1 MTAISPTPLLFPTP
15 QYCLSLDK
23 ERSPTLDSRRQCF
36 DRTESQV
43 GATVLY
49 LHSLFLIIIIE
60 CLAHSAVVQK
70 DTTADELPVR
80 SHSRSQSGFLLSTVL
95 KKTLQSKHRPS
106 TSLWLERTG
115 SSVNRPSS
123 SRALKREAA
132 SLPHT
137 VLRILFLIPGLIS
150 EPLIA
155 LTTWVLGGHRCGR
168 CEAVR
173 LSVRLS
179 VRPCALSCAYTA
191 RGLERHRLSLLPSV
205 TQMPPGAV
213 VQDCVLMAH

>member
-1 MTAISPTPLLFPTP
+1 MP
-15 QYCLSLDK
+15 YNYYD
-23 ERSPTLDSRRQCF
+23 DNNNN
-36 DRTESQV
+36 
-43 GATVLY
+43 
-49 LHSLFLIIIIE
+49 IIIE

-95 KKTLQSKHRPS
+95 KKALQSKHRPS
-106 TSLWLERTG
+106 TSLRLERTG

-123 SRALKREAA
+123 SQALKREAA

-137 VLRILFLIPGLIS
+137 VLRTLFLIPGLIS
-150 EPLIA
+150 EPAIA

-173 LSVRLS
+173 LSVRPS
-179 VRPCALSCAYTA
+179 VRPCALSCVYTA

-213 VQDCVLMAH
+213 VQDCVLMTH

>member
-23 ERSPTLDSRRQCF
+23 ERSPTLDSRRECF

-49 LHSLFLIIIIE
+49 LHSLCLIIIIIIIE

-106 TSLWLERTG
+106 TSLRLERTG

-123 SRALKREAA
+123 SRAFKWEAA

-137 VLRILFLIPGLIS
+137 VLRILFPIPGLIS
-150 EPLIA
+150 EPAIA
-155 LTTWVLGGHRCGR
+155 LTTWILGGHRCGR

-173 LSVRLS
+173 LSVRPS
-179 VRPCALSCAYTA
+179 VRPSVCFKLRLHCART
-191 RGLERHRLSLLPSV
+191 
-205 TQMPPGAV
+205 
-213 VQDCVLMAH
+213 

>member
-1 MTAISPTPLLFPTP
+1 M
-15 QYCLSLDK
+15 
-23 ERSPTLDSRRQCF
+23 
-36 DRTESQV
+36 
-43 GATVLY
+43 
-49 LHSLFLIIIIE
+49 HSLFLIIIIIIIE

-95 KKTLQSKHRPS
+95 KKTLQSKHRSS
-106 TSLWLERTG
+106 TSLQLERTG

-123 SRALKREAA
+123 SQALKWEAA

-150 EPLIA
+150 EPAIA

-173 LSVRLS
+173 LSVR
-179 VRPCALSCAYTA
+179 
-191 RGLERHRLSLLPSV
+191 PSV
-205 TQMPPGAV
+205 CFKLRLHCART
-213 VQDCVLMAH
+213 